1 MKKIITIVAVAAIAA
16 LAATPV
22 GAQNR
27 EHLQMAADVRMLQEN
42 QQQLAVSIS
51 QLADAIKSLN
61 ARLDDVTNATR
72 KGFADQ
78 KVDLDQMTRDVS
90 ALRNSYNDTFVKV
103 GTFGEELEAIR
114 KSLTSL
120 GQVSAASAGPVDP
133 TLAAADPAAVPPPA
147 PSTLGLSPG
156 RMYDEAFADYG
167 AGQFVVAIAGFQQFI
182 SQFPTS
188 AKADDAQ
195 FFIGEAQF
203 QQRKYADAI
212 TAYNA
217 VIQNYPTGDQVP
229 LAIYKRG
236 MAQLALGQNDAARQS
251 FELVVQ
257 KYPDS
262 DGGRLA
268 KPQLEKLKAPA
279 PAR

>member
-1 MKKIITIVAVAAIAA
+1 MKKIITTVAAAAILA
-16 LAATPV
+16 LAAAPA

-27 EHLQMAADVRMLQEN
+27 EHLQMAADVRMLQES
-42 QQQLAVSIS
+42 QQQLALSIS
-51 QLADAIKSLN
+51 QLADAIKALN
-61 ARLDDVTNATR
+61 TRLDDVTNATR

-120 GQVSAASAGPVDP
+120 GQVSAAPQGPVDP
-133 TLAAADPAAVPPPA
+133 TLAPTDPGAAPVAA
-147 PSTLGLSPG
+147 PSTLGLSPT

-167 AGQFVVAIAGFQQFI
+167 AGQFAVAIAGFQQFI

-195 FFIGEAQF
+195 YFIGEAQF

-212 TAYNA
+212 AAYNL
-217 VIQNYPTGDQVP
+217 VIQNYPTSDQVP
-229 LAIYKRG
+229 LALYKRG
-236 MAQLALGQNDAARQS
+236 TAQLALGQNDAARQS
-251 FELVVQ
+251 FDLVVQ
-257 KYPDS
+257 KYPDTA
-262 DGGRLA
+262 GGQLA
-268 KPQLEKLKAPA
+268 KSQLEKLKGPA
-279 PAR
+279 PVR